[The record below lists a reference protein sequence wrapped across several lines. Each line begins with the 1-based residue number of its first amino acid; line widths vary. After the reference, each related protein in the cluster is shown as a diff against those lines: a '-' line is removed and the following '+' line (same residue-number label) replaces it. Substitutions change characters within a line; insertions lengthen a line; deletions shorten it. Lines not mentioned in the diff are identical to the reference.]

1 MNKLNKINIKISTE
15 YIKLSNAIKFSS
27 LGLSGANSK
36 ILIENKDVKVNG
48 ELELRKGRKLIKGD
62 TIEIISLN
70 TLIEV
75 N

>member
-1 MNKLNKINIKISTE
+1 MNELNKISIKITTD

-48 ELELRKGRKLIKGD
+48 KLELRKGKKLIKGD
-62 TIEIISLN
+62 IIEIISLN